1 MRLLHYFLGFPPYRS
16 GGLTK
21 YSFDL
26 MKAQVD
32 YGDVVY
38 ALWPGTMLPGAGRV
52 HIKKRK
58 DVYMINNYELIN
70 PLPVPLD
77 EGIKEPD
84 RFMKT
89 CDPKVFRKFLLDI
102 KPDVIHVHT
111 LMGIYKEFFEVAESL
126 NIRTVFTSHDYFGL
140 CPKVTMYREGCV
152 CDNTG
157 DCEDCFAC
165 NHSALSMNKI
175 LLLQSPIY
183 RYMKSFKFIKRLRQ
197 KHREKFFLEDVQIKK
212 EKSQCPEKVLE
223 YRRLRNY
230 YVSILEKIDM
240 IHFNSTVAEQV
251 YKSNMLPKD
260 SRVIS
265 ITHKEIGDN
274 REHKKI
280 DSEVLRITY
289 LAQAKANKGYDVL
302 VSALNEL
309 KEEGFCNFK
318 LRLFTN
324 VPKEEPYME
333 IKKDGY
339 LYSELGKIMEETDV
353 LVVPSTWKETF
364 GFTALE
370 AISYGVPVI
379 VSDFVGAKDII
390 KDGGITVEAGSVD
403 SLKKALL
410 AMTSEKICELTDN
423 IREHVTIKT
432 WDKFMQENYEL
443 YKEKSCCS

>member
-1 MRLLHYFLGFPPYRS
+1 
-16 GGLTK
+16 
-21 YSFDL
+21 
-26 MKAQVD
+26 
-32 YGDVVY
+32 
-38 ALWPGTMLPGAGRV
+38 MLY
-52 HIKKRK
+52 H
-58 DVYMINNYELIN
+58 L
-70 PLPVPLD
+70 
-77 EGIKEPD
+77 
-84 RFMKT
+84 
-89 CDPKVFRKFLLDI
+89 
-102 KPDVIHVHT
+102 
-111 LMGIYKEFFEVAESL
+111 
-126 NIRTVFTSHDYFGL
+126 
-140 CPKVTMYREGCV
+140 
-152 CDNTG
+152 
-157 DCEDCFAC
+157 
-165 NHSALSMNKI
+165 
-175 LLLQSPIY
+175 
-183 RYMKSFKFIKRLRQ
+183 
-197 KHREKFFLEDVQIKK
+197 
-212 EKSQCPEKVLE
+212 
-223 YRRLRNY
+223 
-230 YVSILEKIDM
+230 KIDM

-339 LYSELGKIMEETDV
+339 LYSEQGKIMEETDV